1 MLGLADAACRPGVQV
16 YSYPAMECVAVLEG
30 HTGLAHSLALDQGGR
45 CGPRAP
51 TPRLS
56 HAAAEQAA
64 RPGCRSCRAHTGCHN
79 APPVRAARSAS
90 SGDAPSDACAR
101 RGAAAARVALTRPRA
116 AGAQVAAERRC
127 GRPRRRVGP
136 GRHGLPAHA
145 HRARPGGH
153 RAQRQRR
160 RPARRVRR
168 RAGLCAH
175 RRAGARRVAGL
186 LPALPHYSLPA
197 SEGPVAQAWVS
208 PARSSPPRLSL
219 WVHARIGRVQPARW
233 AAVAAPLACH
243 AAACPSQVPLVQHS
257 LERVA
262 PSFEEGCRR

>member
-1 MLGLADAACRPGVQV
+1 
-16 YSYPAMECVAVLEG
+16 MECVAVLEG

-51 TPRLS
+51 APWPAPVGHAQGLATGFCPRSMLHVGRNAPS
-56 HAAAEQAA
+56 AA
-64 RPGCRSCRAHTGCHN
+64 RAQQ
-79 APPVRAARSAS
+79 
-90 SGDAPSDACAR
+90 
-101 RGAAAARVALTRPRA
+101 GAAAACGAITRPRA
-116 AGAQVAAERRC
+116 AGAQVAAERRR
-127 GRPRRRVGP
+127 GRPGRRVGP